1 MNLEF
6 LIANTL
12 VVLLMVIASLVAV
25 LLRDL
30 LAAAVALAA
39 MSLLLS
45 LEFYLLQ
52 APDVAIA
59 QAGVGA
65 CLTTAIVIITIKG
78 TMERR
83 NDMEKRI
90 IAGAL
95 VLSVVAV
102 FFFFSIFMLHPFGEP
117 GQVPMDDYIITHT
130 QNETGT
136 NNGVTSVVFDYRGFD
151 TLGEATILFSAV
163 TGVLLIFRRVKR

>member
-1 MNLEF
+1 MGMEF

-12 VVLLMVIASLVAV
+12 VLLLTVITSLITI

-30 LAAAVALAA
+30 LASAISLAA

-65 CLTTAIVIITIKG
+65 CLSTAIVIIAIKG
-78 TMERR
+78 TKRME
-83 NDMEKRI
+83 DE
-90 IAGAL
+90 
-95 VLSVVAV
+95 
-102 FFFFSIFMLHPFGEP
+102 
-117 GQVPMDDYIITHT
+117 
-130 QNETGT
+130 
-136 NNGVTSVVFDYRGFD
+136 
-151 TLGEATILFSAV
+151 
-163 TGVLLIFRRVKR
+163 